1 MVTGASEAEGDV
13 VTLLLT
19 LPRHR
24 VEPLG
29 VSRQLSISPR
39 LLPAHDK
46 LDDYIV
52 SVRLQF
58 FAHVGVCEV
67 GGKKQKAKKQ
77 KVKKQKA
84 KKAEN
89 KKTES
94 KKSRKQK
101 NRKQKKQKAKSG
113 KKKKKKAKNRK

>member
-67 GGKKQKAKKQ
+67 GEKKQKAKKQKVKKQKAKKQ

-84 KKAEN
+84 KKAES

-101 NRKQKKQKAKSG
+101 NRKQKKQ
-113 KKKKKKAKNRK
+113 